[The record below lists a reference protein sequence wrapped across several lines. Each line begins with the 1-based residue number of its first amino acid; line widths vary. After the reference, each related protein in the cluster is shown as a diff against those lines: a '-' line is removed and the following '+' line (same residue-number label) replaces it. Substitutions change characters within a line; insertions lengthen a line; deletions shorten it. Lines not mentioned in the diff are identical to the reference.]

1 MLISI
6 IIGLCV
12 WLVLPILLNGSVK
25 RKKSKKAISLTCAII
40 GLAIIVWSA
49 FRYVV
54 NTMGE

>member
-12 WLVLPILLNGSVK
+12 WLVLPILLNGHVK
-25 RKKSKKAISLTCAII
+25 KKKSKKAISLTCAII
-40 GLAIIVWSA
+40 GIAVIVWSV

-54 NTMGE
+54 NTLGE